1 MEENSHEEEVLMK
14 GKTVFLAVCVAAFGA
29 TLSAET
35 WKNVSLVDT
44 QCIDK
49 VKADPDKHTKK
60 CALACEDGGY
70 GILTAEGKFLK
81 FDAAGNEKAAKA
93 LGATQKTDHI
103 RATVEGTVSGDEIK
117 VASVQI
123 D

>member
-1 MEENSHEEEVLMK
+1 MRVRIA
-14 GKTVFLAVCVAAFGA
+14 VFALAAGGLAA
-29 TLSAET
+29 TLTAGT
-35 WKNVSLVDT
+35 WKNVSLIDT
-44 QCIDK
+44 QCVDK
-49 VKADPDKHTKK
+49 AKADPDKHTKK

-93 LGATQKTDHI
+93 LEATSKTDHL

-117 VASVQI
+117 VASLKI

>member
-1 MEENSHEEEVLMK
+1 MRLRIAVL
-14 GKTVFLAVCVAAFGA
+14 GLAAAAFAA

-44 QCIDK
+44 QCADK

-70 GILTAEGKFLK
+70 GIYTADGKFLK
-81 FDAAGNEKAAKA
+81 FDASGNEKAAKA
-93 LGATQKTDHI
+93 IEATQKTDHI
-103 RATVEGTVSGDEIK
+103 RATVEGTVSG
-117 VASVQI
+117 S
-123 D
+123 

>member
-1 MEENSHEEEVLMK
+1 MK
-14 GKTVFLAVCVAAFGA
+14 VRTLFLGILVGA
-29 TLSAET
+29 MAGALSAET
-35 WKNVSLVDT
+35 WKNVSLIDT
-44 QCIDK
+44 QCVDK

-81 FDAAGNEKAAKA
+81 FDTAGNEKAAKA
-93 LGATQKTDHI
+93 LEATSKTDHL

-117 VASVQI
+117 VASVKI

>member
-1 MEENSHEEEVLMK
+1 MRLRIAVL
-14 GKTVFLAVCVAAFGA
+14 GLAVGAFAA

-35 WKNVSLVDT
+35 WKNVSLVDS
-44 QCIDK
+44 QCVDK

-81 FDAAGNEKAAKA
+81 FDSAGNEKAAKA
-93 LGATQKTDHI
+93 LEGTQKTDHL

-117 VASVQI
+117 VASVKI

>member
-1 MEENSHEEEVLMK
+1 MRVR
-14 GKTVFLAVCVAAFGA
+14 TAFLAILAGVFAAA
-29 TLSAET
+29 LSAET

-44 QCIDK
+44 QCVDK
-49 VKADPDKHTKK
+49 AKADPDKHTKK

-93 LGATQKTDHI
+93 LEATQKTDHL
-103 RATVEGTVSGDEIK
+103 RATVEGTVSGDEIQ
-117 VASVQI
+117 VASVKI

>member
-1 MEENSHEEEVLMK
+1 MK
-14 GKTVFLAVCVAAFGA
+14 VRTLFLGILVGA
-29 TLSAET
+29 MAGALSAET

-44 QCIDK
+44 QCVDK
-49 VKADPDKHTKK
+49 AKADPDKHTKK

-81 FDAAGNEKAAKA
+81 FDTAGNEKAVKA
-93 LGATQKTDHI
+93 LEATSKTDHL

-117 VASVQI
+117 VASVKI

>member
-1 MEENSHEEEVLMK
+1 MRVRTALLGVLV
-14 GKTVFLAVCVAAFGA
+14 GAFA
-29 TLSAET
+29 MTLSAET
-35 WKNVSLVDT
+35 WKNVALVDT

-49 VKADPDKHTKK
+49 VKSDPDKHTKK

-81 FDAAGNEKAAKA
+81 FDSAGNEKAAKA
-93 LGATQKTDHI
+93 LEATSKTDHL
-103 RATVEGTVSGDEIK
+103 RATVEGTVSGDEIT
-117 VASVQI
+117 VASVKI

>member
-1 MEENSHEEEVLMK
+1 MRVR
-14 GKTVFLAVCVAAFGA
+14 TVFLAILVGAFAAG
-29 TLSAET
+29 LSAET
-35 WKNVSLVDT
+35 WKNVSLIDSQCVD
-44 QCIDK
+44 K
-49 VKADPDKHTKK
+49 AKADPDKHTKK

-70 GILTAEGKFLK
+70 GILTAEGKYLK

-93 LGATQKTDHI
+93 LEATQKTDHL

-117 VASVQI
+117 VASVKI

>member
-1 MEENSHEEEVLMK
+1 MK

-93 LGATQKTDHI
+93 LEATSKTDHL
-103 RATVEGTVSGDEIK
+103 RATVEGSVSGDEIK
-117 VASVQI
+117 VASVKI